1 MGKFI
6 DTKYKDTVES
16 LTGFQDTLINNSLYQ
31 FNDKSPTPVRYHN
44 TNIDKSTLDPGS
56 KLQQIEIGD
65 NSPSR
70 FNVIEGLMIYGL
82 PKMELNLEN
91 GEFGLEAEPIVGEG
105 YIMPNTIQPYPGDFF
120 EIPYMYNGPWLFMV
134 NEVQRDT
141 LDTGSNVFKI
151 SFKLER
157 HDDEIKKNIVDE
169 YIALD
174 VQQGTNIKTV
184 VKKTNYIKAKE
195 LDDLSSKL
203 KTYFTDLFF
212 VDSVQTFIYKYLNE
226 SNMYDPFLIEFL
238 IRNSIL
244 KDGSSKYIYVSQQMP
259 LPATFAIDYDKT
271 FYRAFELKD
280 KTLLSN
286 SVIASQADI
295 INSMASIFHTRFE
308 PYFALSY
315 KSYLGHEISN
325 IKQWIPIISEDLV
338 SLIIDN
344 NNPLLVLD
352 HRYMYQSVFI
362 KYFNNID
369 LDEGDIDNINSM
381 KFTDA
386 KEVFYMIPLLIFVVE
401 YYTEKLLN

>member
-56 KLQQIEIGD
+56 KLQQMEIGD
-65 NSPSR
+65 DCPSR

-226 SNMYDPFLIEFL
+226 SNMYDPFLIEF
-238 IRNSIL
+238 
-244 KDGSSKYIYVSQQMP
+244 
-259 LPATFAIDYDKT
+259 
-271 FYRAFELKD
+271 
-280 KTLLSN
+280 
-286 SVIASQADI
+286 
-295 INSMASIFHTRFE
+295 
-308 PYFALSY
+308 
-315 KSYLGHEISN
+315 
-325 IKQWIPIISEDLV
+325 
-338 SLIIDN
+338 
-344 NNPLLVLD
+344 
-352 HRYMYQSVFI
+352 
-362 KYFNNID
+362 FN
-369 LDEGDIDNINSM
+369 
-381 KFTDA
+381 
-386 KEVFYMIPLLIFVVE
+386 
-401 YYTEKLLN
+401 